1 MLDERVRKVLQ
12 ALEGAGYEAYVVGG
26 AVRDM
31 VMNRQ
36 LHDYDVTTSA
46 RPEEIRIVA
55 EKMGWHTVEIHGDRF
70 GVVVLVVEGLS
81 IETATFRGER
91 YGEDSHRPDAV
102 WYADTLREDVLR
114 RDFTCNA
121 LAMDARGSVYDYVG
135 GQKDIA
141 KKRLVTVGDG
151 ATRFSEDSLRMFRF
165 CRFIGQLGF
174 TPETKSLKAIPTCL
188 HRVGGL
194 SLERVMQELDKLMVS
209 KWCGAGLNVLVR
221 TGLGD
226 CHCRRKSNGT
236 YVDIPIL
243 PELTHLVTTPQ
254 SLPFHAYDA
263 WVHTLVAVDHTPQ
276 DLTIRYAMLL
286 HDVAKGLPGIRGF
299 HKDHLT
305 DYGHDVKGADMAR
318 DILTRLGKSPSFVT
332 RVAWLV
338 RNHMKFH
345 YFANTGEGDVWKWL
359 RKEALSHEFKSS
371 ASLSQAFL
379 EAGAVAVGDIWGCG
393 RGEVH
398 TEGTEEFARFMAEL
412 ALEMPVG
419 KKDLHYDRRI
429 PDICGPLTGACL
441 DNLLMRVQNRQLENQ
456 SDVLLEAARH
466 WFQRN
471 HRAEDRP

>member
-1 MLDERVRKVLQ
+1 MDERVRKVLQ
-12 ALEGAGYEAYVVGG
+12 ALEQAGYEAYVVGG

-31 VMNRQ
+31 IMGRD

-46 RPEEIRIVA
+46 RPEEIRAVA
-55 EKMGWHTVEIHGDRF
+55 ETMGWHTVEIHGDRF
-70 GVVVLVVEGLS
+70 GVVVLVVDGLVV
-81 IETATFRGER
+81 ETASFRGER
-91 YGEDSHRPDAV
+91 YGDDSHRPADV
-102 WYADTLREDVLR
+102 WYAQTLREDVLR

-121 LAMDARGSVYDYVG
+121 LAMDRRGTVYDYVG

-151 ATRFSEDSLRMFRF
+151 MIRFSEDSLRMFRL
-165 CRFIGQLGF
+165 CRFVGQLGF
-174 TPETKSLKAIPTCL
+174 KPDKNSLRAIPACL
-188 HRVGGL
+188 SRVGGL
-194 SLERVMQELDKLMVS
+194 SLERVMQELDRLMVS
-209 KWCGAGLNVLVR
+209 PWCGTGLNILVR

-226 CHCRRKSNGT
+226 CHCRRKSHGT

-254 SLPFHAYDA
+254 SIPFHAYDA

-299 HKDHLT
+299 HKNRLT
-305 DYGHDVKGADMAR
+305 DYGHDIKGATMTKE
-318 DILTRLGKSPSFVT
+318 ILTRLGKPPAFVT

-338 RNHMKFH
+338 QNHMKFH

-359 RKEALSHEFKSS
+359 RKEALSHAFKDS
-371 ASLSQAFL
+371 ASLSEVFLQAS
-379 EAGAVAVGDIWGCG
+379 AVAAGDIWGCG
-393 RGEVH
+393 HEEVH
-398 TEGTEEFARFMAEL
+398 TEDTEEFGRFMAAL
-412 ALEMPVG
+412 ALEMPVS

-441 DNLLMRVQNRQLENQ
+441 DNLLMRVQNRQLENT
-456 SDVLLEAARH
+456 SDSLLLAARH

-471 HRAEDRP
+471 HRVEDRP